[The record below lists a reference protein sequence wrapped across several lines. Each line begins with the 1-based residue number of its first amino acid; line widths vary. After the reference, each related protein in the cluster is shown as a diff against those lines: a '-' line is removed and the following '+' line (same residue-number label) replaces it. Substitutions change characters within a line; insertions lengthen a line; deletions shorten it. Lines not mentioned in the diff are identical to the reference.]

1 MTEIYQLTLTKK
13 SLAAMPPA
21 ERRLLLLLGHATNEI
36 SVLQKLILVSGQF
49 GTPHKFVDHVQSGQ
63 TLILMR
69 VLIGKLYEAWE
80 LFKTRFQADQQ
91 IRTRYQPK
99 FNAEALAALADLNKH
114 FSTHSPLRLI
124 RNRFSFHYKDEGDL
138 VEQSFQ
144 QIPDAEA
151 WEFYLSNMYGNC
163 FFYASELV
171 VGGGIISLADN
182 SRDPAEPYLDAQ
194 LRSFGALCDLTISVS
209 SRIQCL
215 FGQCITEIVSQSL
228 PDAAIS
234 SSIVLDDLPVL
245 SALQIPFFVDDTEF
259 SSMADVGDLGVRRRD
274 HDRNTR

>member
-91 IRTRYQPK
+91 IRTRDQPK

-151 WEFYLSNMYGNC
+151 WEFYLSNMLTATASSTRQSWWLEEELSPSLTIPVILQSLILTHSCG
-163 FFYASELV
+163 ASERYV
-171 VGGGIISLADN
+171 
-182 SRDPAEPYLDAQ
+182 
-194 LRSFGALCDLTISVS
+194 T
-209 SRIQCL
+209 
-215 FGQCITEIVSQSL
+215 
-228 PDAAIS
+228 
-234 SSIVLDDLPVL
+234 
-245 SALQIPFFVDDTEF
+245 
-259 SSMADVGDLGVRRRD
+259 
-274 HDRNTR
+274 